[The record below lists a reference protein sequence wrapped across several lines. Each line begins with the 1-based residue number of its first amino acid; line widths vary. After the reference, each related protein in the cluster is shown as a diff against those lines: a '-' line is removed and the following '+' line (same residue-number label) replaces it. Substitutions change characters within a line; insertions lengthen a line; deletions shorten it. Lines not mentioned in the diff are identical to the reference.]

1 MWSFQVEL
9 KEKIVKLILQV
20 SEVTYSVSG
29 NPETVWSVGDATA
42 LSSQAPV
49 VTVSRTGLV
58 TSHSALGSASVLI
71 HSTEDY
77 GLKQT
82 LPVNVEVLITSIGMS
97 FGKQF
102 GCNLLFDV

>member
-1 MWSFQVEL
+1 M
-9 KEKIVKLILQV
+9 
-20 SEVTYSVSG
+20 TYSVSG
-29 NPETVWSVGDATA
+29 SPETTVWSVGDATA

-77 GLKQT
+77 GLEQT
-82 LPVNVEVLITSIGMS
+82 LPVNVEVQIIRVVSVCFII
-97 FGKQF
+97 
-102 GCNLLFDV
+102 